1 VAAELALD
9 GEICGS
15 VALAAG
21 LDFAGDGQFI
31 ALARPQIT
39 NAERARLASSRL
51 DPVRVTQALA
61 STVHVTP
68 LLSVS
73 AFRDTAPRLAS
84 ALSQPS
90 VDVSATVSSTR
101 AAGAIARG
109 DQLVAWLEARG
120 GLWLKARIGQP

>member
-1 VAAELALD
+1 
-9 GEICGS
+9 
-15 VALAAG
+15 
-21 LDFAGDGQFI
+21 
-31 ALARPQIT
+31 
-39 NAERARLASSRL
+39 LASSRL

-61 STVHVTP
+61 STPHVTP